1 MQKPIDTIIVEDEPL
16 AQERIRG
23 YVERLPFL
31 LLRGVFDNGTD
42 ALVFLQTNPADL
54 IFLDINL
61 GDFSG
66 IRLLELMKISSQ
78 VVISS
83 AYDEYAL
90 KGFELNV
97 TDYILKPYT
106 FDRWVQAVDRVR
118 QNLLARVGPLETRVA
133 APERKFVF
141 IRTEHRL
148 EKLLLDE
155 LLYIEGRRDYRRI
168 QAVGRQIMT
177 LSTFL
182 ELEQVIPAGV
192 VCRVHKSYMVALDK
206 IDTVERDRI
215 RIGQAVIPVSETY
228 RKAFLQAIGL
238 NNAAGH

>member
-1 MQKPIDTIIVEDEPL
+1 MQKPIDTIIIEDEPL

-23 YVERLPFL
+23 YAEKLSFL
-31 LLRGVFDNGTD
+31 RLRGVFDNGTD
-42 ALVFLQTNPADL
+42 ALAFLQTNPADL

-66 IRLLELMKISSQ
+66 IRLLESMKISGQ

-97 TDYILKPYT
+97 TDYLLKPYT

-118 QNLLARVGPLETRVA
+118 QNLLARVA
-133 APERKFVF
+133 APERKFMF

-148 EKLLLDE
+148 EKVLLDE

-177 LSTFL
+177 LSTFQ

>member
-1 MQKPIDTIIVEDEPL
+1 MQKPIDTIIIEDEPL

-23 YVERLPFL
+23 YAEKLSFL
-31 LLRGVFDNGTD
+31 RLRGVFDNGTD
-42 ALVFLQTNPADL
+42 ALAFLQTNPADL

-66 IRLLELMKISSQ
+66 IRLLESMKISGQ

-97 TDYILKPYT
+97 TDYLLKPYT
-106 FDRWVQAVDRVR
+106 FDRWVQAVERVR
-118 QNLLARVGPLETRVA
+118 QNLLARVA
-133 APERKFVF
+133 APERKFMF

-148 EKLLLDE
+148 EKVLLDE
-155 LLYIEGRRDYRRI
+155 LLSIEGRRDYRRI

-177 LSTFL
+177 LSTFQ

>member
-23 YVERLPFL
+23 YVEKLSFL
-31 LLRGVFDNGTD
+31 RLRGVFDNGTD
-42 ALVFLQTNPADL
+42 ALAFLQTNPADL

-66 IRLLELMKISSQ
+66 IRLLESMKISSQ

-97 TDYILKPYT
+97 TDYLLKPYT

-118 QNLLARVGPLETRVA
+118 KNLLTRVA
-133 APERKFVF
+133 ARERKFMF

-148 EKLLLDE
+148 EKLSLDE

-177 LSTFL
+177 LATFQ

-192 VCRVHKSYMVALDK
+192 VCRVHKSYMVSLDK

>member
-1 MQKPIDTIIVEDEPL
+1 
-16 AQERIRG
+16 
-23 YVERLPFL
+23 
-31 LLRGVFDNGTD
+31 
-42 ALVFLQTNPADL
+42 
-54 IFLDINL
+54 
-61 GDFSG
+61 
-66 IRLLELMKISSQ
+66 
-78 VVISS
+78 
-83 AYDEYAL
+83 
-90 KGFELNV
+90 
-97 TDYILKPYT
+97 
-106 FDRWVQAVDRVR
+106 VR
-118 QNLLARVGPLETRVA
+118 QNLLARVA
-133 APERKFVF
+133 APERKFMF

-148 EKLLLDE
+148 EKVLLDE

-177 LSTFL
+177 LSTFQ

>member
-1 MQKPIDTIIVEDEPL
+1 MQRLIDTIIVEDEPL

-23 YVERLPFL
+23 YVEKLSFLRLL
-31 LLRGVFDNGTD
+31 GVFDNGTD
-42 ALVFLQTNPADL
+42 ALAFLQTNPVDL

-66 IRLLELMKISSQ
+66 IRLLESMKISSQ
-78 VVISS
+78 VVITS

-97 TDYILKPYT
+97 TDYLLKPYT

-118 QNLLARVGPLETRVA
+118 QNLSTRVS
-133 APERKFVF
+133 APERRFLF

-148 EKLLLDE
+148 EKLMLDE

-168 QAVGRQIMT
+168 HAVGRQIMT
-177 LSTFL
+177 LSTFQ
-182 ELEQVIPAGV
+182 EMEQVIPTGV
-192 VCRVHKSYMVALDK
+192 ACRVHKSYMVALDK
-206 IDTVERDRI
+206 IDTVEKDRI
-215 RIGQAVIPVSETY
+215 RIGQALVPVSEKY

>member
-1 MQKPIDTIIVEDEPL
+1 MSTTIDVIIVEDEPL

-23 YVERLPFL
+23 YVAKLVFLRLV
-31 LLRGVFDNGTD
+31 GVFDNGVE
-42 ALVFLQTNPADL
+42 ALAFLQVTPVDL

-66 IRLLELMKISSQ
+66 IQLLEAMQISAQ

-90 KGFELNV
+90 KGYELNV
-97 TDYILKPYT
+97 TDYLLKPYT
-106 FDRWVQAVDRVR
+106 FERWVQAVERVR
-118 QNLLARVGPLETRVA
+118 QNWVNRVNRVERS
-133 APERKFVF
+133 ERKFLF

-148 EKLLLDE
+148 EKLMLDD

-177 LSTFL
+177 LSTFHD
-182 ELEQVIPAGV
+182 LEQAIPQSIA
-192 VCRVHKSYMVALDK
+192 CRVHKSYMVAVAR
-206 IDTVERDRI
+206 IDSVERDVVW
-215 RIGQAVIPVSETY
+215 IGEAAIPVSETY
-228 RKAFLQAIGL
+228 RKGFLMVIGS
-238 NNAAGH
+238 NKAPGH